1 MFNFGFFALLIKLSW
16 RSIWSH
22 RIKSMVVGCI
32 VFIGVFLLVLSD
44 AMLSSINLAM
54 EKSLTWSITG
64 HLQMYDSKARDKLSM
79 LGMAGSLGAD
89 PNVGRI
95 ENFAKVRKVIE
106 THPNVKHILPMGTNY
121 GLVFRGNVID
131 KLVTQL
137 REAKKNSD
145 THAFQLTEQKLNQVV
160 AKMVEQHSYRIGI
173 VRDSSKFEE
182 ESKELQKV
190 TAADFWNNFHKSSE
204 AEQEDILMHLETRIA
219 PLVRDTEPMF
229 LQLLASDVDHFAEAF
244 PYFKMVHGEMIPKG
258 GRGLLINQE
267 QYDLLFKDGMARLFD
282 RIAFETS
289 VKDNGP
295 IAKNVELLAEIK
307 RRKYEVDEWIL
318 DLGAQEAEKM
328 HLILSDYLKKDAELA
343 VLVAEF
349 IDLNDGNFWERK
361 AFFEKNLVS
370 LIDLYPIK
378 VGEMLTIN
386 KFGDGAS
393 IRLRFYGTYTF
404 EGLKHSGFSGF
415 YNLID
420 MTSFRDMHG
429 FYTSEQL
436 QEIAELKSKAGVEQ
450 VDSDSLVDNLF
461 GEDSSIEMTGE
472 LKAADAAFNAI
483 EEIQVIDIEQR
494 MQDMESER
502 YSQEEIENGPSLSAA
517 IILRD
522 RSKIKQTTKELEKM
536 IADNNLELQV
546 IDWQE
551 AAGFIGQMIT
561 VMQVV
566 LYTFIVFVFCVA
578 TVIINNAMFMAT
590 IQRFTEIGTLRAI
603 GASRSVI
610 MGMFLCESILL
621 ALIAGGLGLLAA
633 SGLLIYLGDVGI
645 LAPKPEV
652 HFAFGGERLY
662 PQIGWENIYL
672 GLAVVFVVSVGAT
685 LYPAIYATKIP
696 PIVAMSAK
704 E

>member
-1 MFNFGFFALLIKLSW
+1 MFNLGFFALLIKLSW

-32 VFIGVFLLVLSD
+32 IFIGVFLLVLSD

-64 HLQMYDSKARDKLSM
+64 HLQIYDSKARDKLSM

-95 ENFAKVRKVIE
+95 ENFAEVRKVIE
-106 THPNVKHILPMGTNY
+106 THPNVKHVLPMGTNY
-121 GLVFRGNVID
+121 GLVFRGNTID
-131 KLVTQL
+131 KLVNDL
-137 REAKKNSD
+137 REANKNND
-145 THAFQLTEQKLNQVV
+145 AYVFELTQQKLNQVIS
-160 AKMVEQHSYRIGI
+160 KMIEQHVYRMGI
-173 VRDSSKFEE
+173 VRDSGKAEE
-182 ESKELQKV
+182 ELQELKKV
-190 TAADFWNNFHKSSE
+190 AEADFWKTFHQAS
-204 AEQEDILMHLETRIA
+204 EQEKENTFMYLETRIA

-229 LQLLASDVDHFAEAF
+229 LQLLASNVDHFAEAF
-244 PYFKMVHGEMIPKG
+244 PYFKLVLGEMIPEG

-282 RIAFETS
+282 SIEFEL
-289 VKDNGP
+289 KIKNKGP
-295 IAKNVELLAEIK
+295 IAENFEIIGRIK
-307 RRKYEVDEWIL
+307 RRQLETDEWTL

-328 HLILSDYLKKDAELA
+328 RSILVDYFNKDDKLA
-343 VLVAEF
+343 ILFSEF
-349 IDLNDGNFWERK
+349 IDLNDGNFWQRK
-361 AFFEKNLVS
+361 DFFYEHLAP

-378 VGEMLTIN
+378 VGDMLTLN

-404 EGLKHSGFSGF
+404 DGLQHSGFSGF

-429 FYTSEQL
+429 FYTSEQI
-436 QEIAELKSKAGVEQ
+436 QEIAELKAIAGVEQ
-450 VDSDSLVDNLF
+450 IDSDSLVDNLF
-461 GEDSSIEMTGE
+461 GEDSSIEMLGDV
-472 LKAADAAFNAI
+472 KAADAAFRAI

-494 MQDMESER
+494 MQDMELER
-502 YSQEEIENGPSLSAA
+502 YTREQIENGPALSAA
-517 IILRD
+517 VILKD
-522 RSKIKQTTKELEKM
+522 RSKTEQTTKELEDL
-536 IADNNLELQV
+536 IAQNNLELQV

-551 AAGFIGQMIT
+551 AAGFVGQMIT

-603 GASRSVI
+603 GAGRSVI

-662 PQIGWENIYL
+662 PHITWDNIYL
-672 GLAVVFVVSVGAT
+672 GLIVVFVVSVGAT

>member
-1 MFNFGFFALLIKLSW
+1 MFNLGFFVLLIKLSW

-32 VFIGVFLLVLSD
+32 IFIGVFLLVLSD

-95 ENFAKVRKVIE
+95 ENFADVRKVIE

-121 GLVFRGNVID
+121 GLVFRGNTID
-131 KLVTQL
+131 KLVSEL
-137 REAKKNSD
+137 REANKNND
-145 THAFQLTEQKLNQVV
+145 KYAFELTQQKLNQVI
-160 AKMVEQHSYRIGI
+160 AKMIEQTSYRIGI
-173 VRDSSKFEE
+173 VRDSGKAEE
-182 ESKELQKV
+182 EIKELQKV
-190 TAADFWNNFHKSSE
+190 ADESFWVSFHQ
-204 AEQEDILMHLETRIA
+204 ANEQEKENTFMYLESRIA

-229 LQLLASDVDHFAEAF
+229 LQMLASDVDRFAIAF
-244 PYFKMVHGEMIPKG
+244 PYFRLVQGQMIPEG

-267 QYDLLFKDGMARLFD
+267 QYDLMFKDSMARLFD
-282 RIAFETS
+282 SIVFELNI
-289 VKDNGP
+289 KNNGP
-295 IAKNVELLAEIK
+295 ISKNYEIIGRIK
-307 RRKYEVDEWIL
+307 RRQLETDEWTL

-328 HLILSDYLKKDAELA
+328 RLILADYFGKDDKLS
-343 VLVAEF
+343 VLFSEF
-349 IDLNDGNFWERK
+349 IDLNDENFWQRK
-361 AFFEKNLVS
+361 DFFYAHLAP

-378 VGEMLTIN
+378 VGDLLTLN

-404 EGLKHSGFSGF
+404 EGLQHSGFSGF
-415 YNLID
+415 YNLMD

-436 QEIAELKSKAGVEQ
+436 QEIAELKALAGVEQ
-450 VDSDSLVDNLF
+450 VDSDMLVDNLF
-461 GEDSSIEMTGE
+461 GEDSSIEMAGD
-472 LKAADAAFNAI
+472 LKAADAAFKAI
-483 EEIQVIDIEQR
+483 EEIQVIDIEKR
-494 MQDMESER
+494 LLALEEER
-502 YSQEEIENGPSLSAA
+502 YSREEIENGPALSAA
-517 IILRD
+517 VILKD
-522 RSKIKQTTKELEKM
+522 RNKAKQTIKELEQL
-536 IADNNLELQV
+536 IAKNNLELQV

-551 AAGFIGQMIT
+551 AAGFVGQMIT

-610 MGMFLCESILL
+610 MGMFLCESVLL

-662 PQIGWENIYL
+662 PHIGWDNIYL
-672 GLAVVFVVSVGAT
+672 GLIVVFVVSVGAT

-696 PIVAMSAK
+696 PIVAMTAK